1 MKMVILSTNDMFD
14 IKVSSLLADYDR
26 DTIAN
31 LYQPI
36 IGYTALAVYF
46 TFWSE
51 SHNQQIVSLS
61 SHEQLL
67 LRMKIATGQF
77 IDARKQ
83 LEAVGLLKT
92 RLEKVKEFSI
102 YHYELFAP
110 KTPSKFFNDT
120 LLYGLLIQNLGETEA
135 NRIKRVY
142 QVSEQLPSGEDISA
156 SFNDIFH
163 PDFSDSAFLKAAS
176 GDNKTLGRQKSKIDT
191 EFSYEKFFNTLKEIS
206 QINEKALLKSDLK
219 EIERLATLYGVSEEI
234 AAEKVANCY
243 DSSKNKGSRIDFS
256 QLNNDFVNEVN
267 YGIRTINKRKSA
279 RNVVI
284 GEEGLAAKI
293 KFFETAN
300 PKTVLS
306 MLQNG
311 TKPAKADLNIIY
323 SLAEDY
329 KLPNPVINVVIDFV
343 LQMNNNVLSKYSVE
357 KIASSISRENVE
369 TAIDAMNYLNNSY
382 IGNARNKNETKSNK
396 KYNNQEPKNSMN
408 VNIEEE
414 NLSEEE
420 IDALL
425 DTFKD
430 E

>member
-142 QVSEQLPSGEDISA
+142 QVSEQLPNGEDISA

-243 DSSKNKGSRIDFS
+243 DSGKNKGSRIDFS

-396 KYNNQEPKNSMN
+396 KYNNQESKNSMN

>member
-1 MKMVILSTNDMFD
+1 MVILSTNDMFD

-36 IGYTALAVYF
+36 IGYTALAIYF

-51 SHNQQIVSLS
+51 SHNQQVVSLS

-92 RLEKVKEFSI
+92 RLEKVREFSI

-110 KTPSKFFNDT
+110 KTPMKFFNDT

-142 QVSEQLPSGEDISA
+142 QVNEQLPTGEDISA

-163 PDFSDSAFLKAAS
+163 PDFSDSAFLKAANV
-176 GDNKTLGRQKSKIDT
+176 DEKTLGRKKSKIDT
-191 EFSYEKFFNTLKEIS
+191 EFSYEKFFNSLKEIS
-206 QINEKALLKSDLK
+206 QINEKALTKGDLK
-219 EIERLATLYGVSEEI
+219 EIERIATLYGISEEI

-243 DSSKNKGSRIDFS
+243 DPTKTKGNRIDFS
-256 QLNNDFVNEVN
+256 QLNSDFINEVN
-267 YGIRTINKRKSA
+267 YGVRTLKKKKTA

-293 KFFETAN
+293 KFFETNN

-311 TKPAKADLNIIY
+311 TKPAQADLNIIY

-329 KLPNPVINVVIDFV
+329 KLPNAVINVVIDFV

-357 KIASSISRENVE
+357 KIASSISRENLE

-382 IGNARNKNETKSNK
+382 VSNSRRNETKSNK
-396 KYNNQEPKNSMN
+396 KYNK
-408 VNIEEE
+408 EESKTE
-414 NLSEEE
+414 SNAIINEEANLSEEE

-425 DTFKD
+425 DSFKD